1 MAFHSAVQFPPIFLV
16 EPYSETIVESS
27 LIGSQILTFTATDQ
41 DLIGSLVYEAI
52 TTRYPFEVDGQSGIV
67 RLAYDN
73 LFFGPAFY
81 SVSFI
86 VVFLD

>member
-1 MAFHSAVQFPPIFLV
+1 MAFHSAVQFPPIFLG
-16 EPYSETIVESS
+16 EPYSETFAESTP
-27 LIGSQILTFTATDQ
+27 IGSQILTFTATDH
-41 DLIGSLVYEAI
+41 DLIETLVYEAI
-52 TTRYPFEVDGQSGIV
+52 TSYPFEVDGQSGIV

-73 LFFGPAFY
+73 LFFRPAFY